1 MPENVKRA
9 LRKVAAKYAKR
20 GKLRKRKGETMAEA
34 KNHFI
39 YGTMANMMKRGEIS

>member
-9 LRKVAAKYAKR
+9 LRKVALRYAKK
-20 GKLRKRKGETMAEA
+20 GKLRKKKGETMAEA

-39 YGTMANMMKRGEIS
+39 YGTMANMKKRGEIA